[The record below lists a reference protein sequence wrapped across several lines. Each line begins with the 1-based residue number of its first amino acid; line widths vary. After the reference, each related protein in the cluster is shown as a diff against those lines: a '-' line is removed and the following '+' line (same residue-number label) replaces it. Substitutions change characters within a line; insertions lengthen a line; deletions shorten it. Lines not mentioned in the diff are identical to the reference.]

1 MSSNE
6 IVAVL
11 RQALEALEYPL
22 NTRYEVFDVDMA
34 ELLAHRAIT
43 SLRQAIAT
51 AVAEPHKESSNAAK
65 AAATKEPVALMHTE
79 PKYVRII
86 DGLPCL
92 TLAEHQHIVRTLA
105 HPQPKADA

>member
-51 AVAEPHKESSNAAK
+51 AVAEPHKESS
-65 AAATKEPVALMHTE
+65 ATQE
-79 PKYVRII
+79 PKREPLTDKELDDICLKSKSFQHGMRLVEAAHGII
-86 DGLPCL
+86 HNYPEKDNS
-92 TLAEHQHIVRTLA
+92 
-105 HPQPKADA
+105 